1 MHATSLVRP
10 QIHNGVNLKNA
21 DVGGKSDPYCIL
33 KGFNGRVTGGNHKG
47 GKEGKTA
54 VVSNDLNP
62 SWEETHVFLIGDEVT
77 SCVCKVLDEDVTVD
91 CTMSAFNVHI
101 GVPEIPEGQQ
111 TEYRCGR
118 HEEGSVYIT
127 HKTLRIADVASYIP
141 FLSTLGN
148 GNMPPVADS
157 VNIQT
162 SLGNANLYVVVC
174 VCVCECVT
182 CTLVA
187 RVPVPPP

>member
-174 VCVCECVT
+174 VRVCVGIPMCV
-182 CTLVA
+182 
-187 RVPVPPP
+187 